1 MEKLQKRRTSAEK
14 ITRLLNDIRENKS
27 NAINR
32 FLKEAQQTVLSFG
45 MKVCGGHVQDAEDT
59 MQEVLVRFFRG
70 ARKLKFNDTKV
81 LRVWLYKVAKNACL
95 MNRRKGK
102 YEPIYMSSINELLP
116 RNENGEVQT
125 LDIPDWSRI
134 PDKLILEKENSHIIQ
149 KALLELPL
157 DYRIVLVLRDMEGLS
172 TKEVSEVVGISETNV
187 KVRLHRARLFM
198 RNELSKYLSPI
209 YEKGE
214 RVEEEKGAKL

>member
-1 MEKLQKRRTSAEK
+1 MGKLQKRKTSAEK
-14 ITRLLNDIRENKS
+14 IALLLNDIRENKS

-45 MKVCGGHVQDAEDT
+45 IKVCGGHVQDAEDT

-70 ARKLKFNDTKV
+70 ARKLKFNDPKV
-81 LRVWLYKVAKNACL
+81 LRVWLYKVTKNACL

-102 YEPIYMSSINELLP
+102 YEPRYMSSIDELLP
-116 RNENGEVQT
+116 KNENGEVE
-125 LDIPDWSRI
+125 IPDWSRI
-134 PDKLILEKENSHIIQ
+134 PDRLILEKENHRIIQ

-157 DYRIVLVLRDMEGLS
+157 DYRLVLVLRDMEGLS

-187 KVRLHRARLFM
+187 KVRLHRARLLM
-198 RNELSKYLSPI
+198 RNELSRYLDLI
-209 YEKGE
+209 FDRGEGFEREK
-214 RVEEEKGAKL
+214 KD